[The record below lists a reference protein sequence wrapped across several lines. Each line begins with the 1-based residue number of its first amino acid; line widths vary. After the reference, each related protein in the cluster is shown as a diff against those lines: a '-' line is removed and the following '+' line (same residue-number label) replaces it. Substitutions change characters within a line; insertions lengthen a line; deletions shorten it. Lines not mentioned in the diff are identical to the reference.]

1 MCSNNEGPEA
11 GRQVE
16 SYVSAMNGTEDR
28 MEYRT
33 REQIES
39 IGSIR
44 ESTELDVGMSRRERL
59 ARWATILEQQPGR
72 LRSIEGVEFADSG
85 ARRADSSPLSVAF
98 DDPTL
103 RAAGLRG
110 DSVADACEFFGLSRH
125 DVHHI
130 VCYCHHGQTISPAVA
145 ANCVRNAMRRT
156 LRTGVAVAGAS
167 ALAALGLALAVL

>member
-1 MCSNNEGPEA
+1 
-11 GRQVE
+11 
-16 SYVSAMNGTEDR
+16 

-39 IGSIR
+39 IGSVW
-44 ESTELDVGMSRRERL
+44 ESTELDGGMSRRERL
-59 ARWATILEQQPGR
+59 ARWATILEQQPR
-72 LRSIEGVEFADSG
+72 QLRSIEGVEFANSG
-85 ARRADSSPLSVAF
+85 AKRADCSPLSVAF

-110 DSVADACEFFGLSRH
+110 DSVADACQFFGLSRH

-156 LRTGVAVAGAS
+156 ERLALLKEALLKKEPFALRAGITVAAAS
-167 ALAALGLALAVL
+167 ALAAIGLALAVL

>member
-1 MCSNNEGPEA
+1 
-11 GRQVE
+11 
-16 SYVSAMNGTEDR
+16 

-33 REQIES
+33 REQIKK

-44 ESTELDVGMSRRERL
+44 ESTELDGGMSRRERL
-59 ARWATILEQQPGR
+59 THWATILEQQPGP
-72 LRSIEGVEFADSG
+72 LRSIEGVEFAHSG
-85 ARRADSSPLSVAF
+85 ASRADYSPLSVAF

-110 DSVADACEFFGLSRH
+110 DSVADACQFFGLSRH

-145 ANCVRNAMRRT
+145 ARCVRNAMWRIERLALLKEALLKKEPLA
-156 LRTGVAVAGAS
+156 LRAGITVAAAS
-167 ALAALGLALAVL
+167 ALAAIGLALAVL